1 MAGLKLLR
9 LTTTGRKTGKE
20 RTTPLYYFEHKG
32 KYVIIASAGG
42 ADKHPSWFLNLM
54 NDPHVTIKIGNK
66 DIPAVAKIASPVLRR
81 KLWDTLIDMSPQY
94 SRFQSKT
101 ERKIPVILLQS
112 VSQT

>member
-9 LTTTGRKTGKE
+9 LTTTGRKTGRK

-32 KYVIIASAGG
+32 KYIIIASAGG

-54 NDPHVTIKIGNK
+54 NNPHVTIKIGNK
-66 DIPAVAKIASPVLRR
+66 DISVVARIASPSLRR
-81 KLWDTLIDMSPQY
+81 KLWTTLIEMSPQY
-94 SRFQSKT
+94 SRFQTKT
-101 ERKIPVILLQS
+101 KRKIPVILLQP

>member
-42 ADKHPSWFLNLM
+42 ADQRPSWFLNLL
-54 NDPHVTIKIGNK
+54 NNPHVTVRIGNK
-66 DIPAVAKIASPVLRR
+66 EIPAVAKIASPVLRR
-81 KLWDTLIDMSPQY
+81 KLWDTLIGMSPMY
-94 SRFQSKT
+94 DRFQSKT
-101 ERKIPVILLQS
+101 KRKIPIILLQPLN
-112 VSQT
+112 QT

>member
-20 RTTPLYYFEHKG
+20 YTTPLYYFEHKG

-54 NDPHVTIKIGNK
+54 NNPHVTVRIGNK
-66 DIPAVAKIASPVLRR
+66 DIPAVAKIASPALRK
-81 KLWDTLIDMSPQY
+81 KLWAKLMDMSPQY
-94 SRFQSKT
+94 GRFQSKT
-101 ERKIPVILLQS
+101 TRKIPVILLQP
-112 VSQT
+112 VS